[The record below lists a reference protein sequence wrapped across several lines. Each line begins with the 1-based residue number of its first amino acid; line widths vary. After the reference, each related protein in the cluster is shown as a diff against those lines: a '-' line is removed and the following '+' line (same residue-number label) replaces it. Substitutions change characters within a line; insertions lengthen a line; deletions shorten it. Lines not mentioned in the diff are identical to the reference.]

1 MNTAQGNPSTA
12 GDWEIFILA
21 SCAPLGQFRQ
31 VHLAPR
37 FPPGRLNLALRTELP
52 LLDNELLVALID
64 SDSGGFQSVVVLT
77 SWRVYWSQ
85 REGRD
90 GRGGEAPAT
99 ARPAPAIRTYGI
111 DYGLI
116 PEGIEVHPGRDGSTE
131 ITLGGGRSLPL
142 YGAEPRLA
150 EALAAYLRTVGAA
163 ARTGIIPRPDE
174 RDARLTERIA
184 GVLPRVAEVTA
195 RIRTL
200 GRDLHAFR
208 RDLLAATPSSVA
220 TTTFTIAC
228 VAIYAIMVLSGVE
241 PIIPTTTQLLE
252 WGANNSVRVVLRH
265 EFWRLPASVFIHGG
279 LIHLAVNM
287 WCLYNIGPLVE
298 RLFGNLAFAAIYLAA
313 GIGGAIASMATL
325 PPFRVSVGAS
335 GAIFGI
341 LGALLAFLVLNRHS
355 VPGSVL
361 KPLRSSALSFV
372 IFNTLFGVAV
382 PNIDQAAHMGG
393 LVTGF
398 VGGLLLIRPWPVV
411 RSTGTTLRRLALGTA
426 LAGAI
431 LGVGIAAI
439 RYREQT
445 LPPDAAFD
453 DFRKQASDAVKE
465 FDEIRRKTP
474 SARELNEAADRP
486 PDRQRLAAT
495 LRSLLARA
503 STNRDRLGRV
513 TVFDPDLRAMQQI
526 LIDGQGSQ
534 AAALAAGVEYLDSGD
549 VTFLSGGQGM
559 DEWLTRTD
567 QRVNEFV
574 ARQAAYAQVHGLNAT
589 PRDPPGE
596 RRAP

>member
-1 MNTAQGNPSTA
+1 MNTAQDNPPTA
-12 GDWEIFILA
+12 GAWETFILA
-21 SCAPLGQFRQ
+21 SCAPLGPFRQ

-85 REGRD
+85 REGR
-90 GRGGEAPAT
+90 GGEIPAAT
-99 ARPAPAIRTYGI
+99 RQAPAIRTFGI

-142 YGAEPRLA
+142 FGAEPRLA

-163 ARTGIIPRPDE
+163 ARTGVIPRPDE
-174 RDARLTERIA
+174 RDPRLVERIA

-208 RDLLAATPSSVA
+208 RDLLTATPTSVA
-220 TTTFTIAC
+220 TTVFTIAC

-241 PIIPTTTQLLE
+241 PIIPTTAQLLA
-252 WGANNSVRVVLRH
+252 WGANDGGRVVLRH
-265 EFWRLPASVFIHGG
+265 EYWRLPASVFIHGG

-325 PPFRVSVGAS
+325 PFRVSVGAS

-341 LGALLAFLVLNRHS
+341 LGALLAFLAVNRHS

-382 PNIDQAAHMGG
+382 PNIDQSAHMGG

-398 VGGLLLIRPWPVV
+398 LGGLLLIRPWPVV
-411 RSTGTTLRRLALGTA
+411 RSPRTTLRRLTLGTL

-431 LGVGIAAI
+431 VGVGIAAI
-439 RYREQT
+439 RYRERT

-465 FDEIRRKTP
+465 FDEIRREIP

-495 LRSLLARA
+495 LRGLLARA

-513 TVFDPDLRAMQQI
+513 TALDPDLRAMRQI
-526 LIDGQGSQ
+526 LIDGQDSQ

-549 VTFLSGGQGM
+549 LTFLSGRQGM
-559 DEWLTRTD
+559 EEWLARTD
-567 QRVNEFV
+567 QWINEFL
-574 ARQAAYAQVHGLNAT
+574 ARQAAYAKAHGLNAT
-589 PRDPPGE
+589 PRGPRDE
-596 RRAP
+596 RRVP

>member
-1 MNTAQGNPSTA
+1 MNTAQGNPPAA
-12 GDWEIFILA
+12 GAWETFILA

-85 REGRD
+85 RD
-90 GRGGEAPAT
+90 GRGAETRAA
-99 ARPAPAIRTYGI
+99 ARQAPAIRTYGI

-116 PEGIEVHPGRDGSTE
+116 PEGIEVHPGHEGSTE

-142 YGAEPRLA
+142 FGAEPRLA
-150 EALAAYLRTVGAA
+150 EALAAYLRTVGAS

-174 RDARLTERIA
+174 RDPRLADRIA

-208 RDLLAATPSSVA
+208 RDLLTATPTSLA
-220 TTTFTIAC
+220 TTIFTISC
-228 VAIYAIMVLSGVE
+228 VAMYAVMVLSGVE
-241 PIIPTTTQLLE
+241 PIIPTTAQLLA
-252 WGANNSVRVVLRH
+252 WGANDGARVVLRH
-265 EFWRLPASVFIHGG
+265 EYWRLPASVFIHGG

-325 PPFRVSVGAS
+325 PFRVSVGAS

-341 LGALLAFLVLNRHS
+341 LGALLAFLVVNRHS

-382 PNIDQAAHMGG
+382 PNIDQSAHMGG

-398 VGGLLLIRPWPVV
+398 LGGLLLIRPWPVV
-411 RSTGTTLRRLALGTA
+411 RSPRTTLRRLALGA
-426 LAGAI
+426 VLAGAVG
-431 LGVGIAAI
+431 GVGVAAVG
-439 RYREQT
+439 YRERT
-445 LPPDAAFD
+445 LPSEAAFD
-453 DFRKQASDAVKE
+453 DFRKQAYEAVRE
-465 FDEIRRKTP
+465 FDEIRKKTP
-474 SARELNEAADRP
+474 SAHDLREAAEDPEDR
-486 PDRQRLAAT
+486 RRLKAT
-495 LRSLLARA
+495 LRGLLARA
-503 STNRDRLGRV
+503 SANRDRLGAV
-513 TVFDPDLRAMQQI
+513 TAFDPDLRTLRQI
-526 LIDGQGSQ
+526 LVDGQGSQ
-534 AAALAAGVEYLDSGD
+534 AAALAAGVEYLDSRD
-549 VTFLSGGQGM
+549 ARFLTGRRGM
-559 DEWLTRTD
+559 DEWLARTGQWID
-567 QRVNEFV
+567 EFLT
-574 ARQAAYAQVHGLNAT
+574 RQAAYARAHGLHVPPPAS
-589 PRDPPGE
+589 RDEP
-596 RRAP
+596 RAP